1 LDTNRGPSS
10 CFVQSQA
17 PCPLLLR
24 KKERKSLEW
33 EQSRR
38 NFASSKGTKRVL
50 EDKTRKEIKHLNIN
64 N

>member
-1 LDTNRGPSS
+1 
-10 CFVQSQA
+10 
-17 PCPLLLR
+17 LLLR
-24 KKERKSLEW
+24 NKERKSLEW